1 MVCRKC
7 GYDNKLN
14 NEHCANCGGV
24 LEIYARINKVII
36 ILPLIALVLTLFATY
51 AMMVTNNEDLSLFI
65 IFDIYLII
73 MCINRIIKILTTI
86 LWLNDKK
93 VYGKVGLFNT
103 TSLEAPLDKI
113 NDVIIGQTLVGKIFG
128 YSRIIISTSSSKYVY
143 DFISNAEIFRD
154 YLNDYSEKFK
164 HMNNSDKKD
173 SVNKY
178 DELEKLKKLLDKSV
192 ITNEEYEIEKKKI
205 FNKQ

>member
-1 MVCRKC
+1 M
-7 GYDNKLN
+7 
-14 NEHCANCGGV
+14 
-24 LEIYARINKVII
+24 
-36 ILPLIALVLTLFATY
+36 LTLFATY

-103 TSLEAPLDKI
+103 TSLDVPLDKI

-173 SVNKY
+173 SVIKY